1 MRPHPQPNQAAQ
13 PPSGGPNWESEFKN
27 RWITEGIDADCIK
40 FAERFGKYLKFN
52 DLTTSQIRNVFGEL
66 KRIQMK
72 GFKKEESSFLLLKPK
87 MAYAVKRH
95 GKKGL
100 EALRQ
105 VFDRAYDCVDCEQKF
120 KNLVDFM
127 EAILAFHKSY
137 GGK

>member
-1 MRPHPQPNQAAQ
+1 MQLHPQHNRAGQ
-13 PPSGGPNWESEFKN
+13 PPFRGPNWQAEFN
-27 RWITEGIDADCIK
+27 DQWITKGIDRSCIDYAD
-40 FAERFGKYLKFN
+40 RFGKYLKNN

-72 GFKKEESSFLLLKPK
+72 GFQKEESAFLLLKPK

-95 GKKGL
+95 GKMGL
-100 EALRQ
+100 EALKQ
-105 VFDRAYDCVDCEQKF
+105 VFDKAYACVHSDKEFQ
-120 KNLVDFM
+120 NLVNFM